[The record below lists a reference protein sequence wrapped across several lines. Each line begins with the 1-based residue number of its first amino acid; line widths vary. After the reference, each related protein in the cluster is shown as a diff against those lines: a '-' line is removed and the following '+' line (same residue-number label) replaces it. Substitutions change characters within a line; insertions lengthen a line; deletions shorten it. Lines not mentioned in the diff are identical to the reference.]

1 MKENSKK
8 ELNKESEITKEDKLL
23 AFLGGKFIIYILLIV
38 ILYRNFLY
46 FHANK
51 CYSIK
56 YYDAY
61 YCSVYILLYFK
72 SVGKFLFKKDASIF
86 SEFISHCSWS
96 YRYFSRYNRY
106 GSNSSG
112 TNKKFNNFI
121 T

>member
-23 AFLGGKFIIYILLIV
+23 AFLGGKFIIY
-38 ILYRNFLY
+38 RNFLY

-56 YYDAY
+56 YYDSH

-72 SVGKFLFKKDASIF
+72 SVGKFLFEKDVSIF
-86 SEFISHCSWS
+86 SELISHCSWS
-96 YRYFSRYNRY
+96 YRYFSRYNWY

-112 TNKKFNNFI
+112 ANKKFNNFI